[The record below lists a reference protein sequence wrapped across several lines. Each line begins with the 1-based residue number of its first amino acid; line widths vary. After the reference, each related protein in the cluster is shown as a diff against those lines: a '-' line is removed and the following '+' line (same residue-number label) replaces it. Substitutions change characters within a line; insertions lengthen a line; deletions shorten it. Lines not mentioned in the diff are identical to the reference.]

1 MRATAVRLRRLPGW
15 VAALAITAVVAG
27 PVAVLAASIADP
39 SVEVWRQLWATRL
52 PGMIRDT
59 AALLVL
65 VLGGTLL
72 LGTGLAWLVAAHRFP
87 GRRVLG
93 WLLVAPLAV
102 PGYVAGFV
110 WLDTLSGPFGIRA
123 VRSLW
128 LCAIALILTLYPYVY
143 LLARAAFRDAGAS
156 TLDAARTL
164 GHGPLGAFL
173 RVAVPMARPALAAG
187 GALVAMEVLTDIGT
201 VRLFNVGTLADGV
214 LRVWFGTGDR
224 QAAAELATALLAAAV
239 TLIMAERLLRRGAAY
254 APAASERPLLP
265 RPLTRRAAAGALGA
279 VGAVLAL
286 AVGVPVVRLV
296 AWAATAGASTATVAG
311 GLAHHVASTVG
322 VAGAAAV
329 TCLVAGTVLAL
340 TVRRRGRVGRALGR
354 IASLGYAM
362 PGPVVAVGTVIA
374 LAAVDRVLPLPAGTV
389 LVGSTLGLVLA
400 LVVRFLAVGFQGI
413 EAGLDRVP
421 PETVASARVLGARP
435 VRVALA
441 VELPQARYAVL
452 AAAALLAI
460 DTVKELPITL
470 LLRPFGV
477 DTLAVWVWQ
486 ATAESLWAQAAVPSL
501 AMVAVG
507 MLAVGG
513 LLLALERGADVV
525 S

>member
-1 MRATAVRLRRLPGW
+1 MTAAALRLRRLPGW
-15 VAALAITAVVAG
+15 AATLAITAVVAA
-27 PVAVLAASIADP
+27 PVAVLAASVADP
-39 SVEVWRQLWATRL
+39 SVDVWVRLWETRL

-59 AALLVL
+59 VLLLVL
-65 VLGGTLL
+65 VLAGTLV

-87 GRRVLG
+87 GRRLIG
-93 WLLVAPLAV
+93 WLLVTPLAV

-128 LCAIALILTLYPYVY
+128 LCAVALVLTLYPYVY
-143 LLARAAFRDAGAS
+143 LFARAAFRDTGAA

-164 GHGPLGAFL
+164 GLGPTATFL
-173 RVAVPMARPALAAG
+173 RVALPMARPALAAG

-224 QAAAELATALLAAAV
+224 QAAAELATALLVVSVA
-239 TLIMAERLLRRGAAY
+239 LIAAERLLRRGAAF
-254 APAASERPLLP
+254 ASSSAERTLRP
-265 RPLTRRAAAGALGA
+265 RKLRGSAAAAAVAGAG
-279 VGAVLAL
+279 GVLAL
-286 AVGVPVVRLV
+286 GVGVPLVRLGG
-296 AWAATAGASTATVAG
+296 WAREAGASTATVAG
-311 GLAHHVASTVG
+311 GLGHHLGSTVT

-329 TCLVAGTVLAL
+329 TCLAAGTVLAL
-340 TVRRRGRVGRALGR
+340 AARRRGRTGRALGR

-362 PGPVVAVGTVIA
+362 PGPVVAVGAVIT
-374 LAAVDRVLPLPAGTV
+374 LAAADRALPLPAGTV
-389 LVGSTLGLVLA
+389 LVGSTVGLVFA
-400 LVVRFLAVGFQGI
+400 LVVRFLAVGYQGVD
-413 EAGLDRVP
+413 AGLERVP

-507 MLAVGG
+507 MGAVAA
-513 LLLALERGADVV
+513 LLVALERGADVV